1 MFTRNFT
8 NICVHRCTLEVLW
21 KLFKSG
27 VNFVHL
33 AAEIAMK
40 MCHLYASDTL
50 FQSPSQGVECMHALV
65 QISIEHAKSRSM
77 VEMCQV
83 GTETAILCC
92 RLGYT
97 RKAIL
102 VLAHAASFC
111 SAVTAGDRGASQ
123 LWYLGSSLTKSTQCV
138 QLKTWRFIRMF
149 ILKQLVSRAG
159 RDGDK
164 ELVLRVQIK
173 AANLR
178 VPYHARISGFRLS
191 PRSVGRPVLMFD
203 PFATRHQASVS
214 HLPMRYHQ
222 TS

>member
-1 MFTRNFT
+1 
-8 NICVHRCTLEVLW
+8 
-21 KLFKSG
+21 
-27 VNFVHL
+27 
-33 AAEIAMK
+33 
-40 MCHLYASDTL
+40 
-50 FQSPSQGVECMHALV
+50 
-65 QISIEHAKSRSM
+65 
-77 VEMCQV
+77 
-83 GTETAILCC
+83 
-92 RLGYT
+92 
-97 RKAIL
+97 
-102 VLAHAASFC
+102 
-111 SAVTAGDRGASQ
+111 
-123 LWYLGSSLTKSTQCV
+123 
-138 QLKTWRFIRMF
+138 MF
-149 ILKQLVSRAG
+149 ILKQLVVSVPSGIPKSKSRQVSRAG